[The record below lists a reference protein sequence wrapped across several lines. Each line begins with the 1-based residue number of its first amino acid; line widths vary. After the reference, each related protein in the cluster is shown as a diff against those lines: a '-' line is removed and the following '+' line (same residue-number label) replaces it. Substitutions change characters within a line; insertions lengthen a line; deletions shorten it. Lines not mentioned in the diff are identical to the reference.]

1 MKILTEAVVSIPQQL
16 SPPMVSSAGSV
27 VNSGSEGGHPGAG
40 DYRSRPSFGPPGS
53 SVSVSGRALTPQTGL
68 DNNEV
73 AAGFGGSAGSDSR
86 FGQQMNL
93 AGGGG
98 GSSEMDAVRAVRSKH
113 VDDSVLSA
121 AMQMVQQQH
130 QVSPP
135 THLFLSSCFSHIHY

>member
-1 MKILTEAVVSIPQQL
+1 
-16 SPPMVSSAGSV
+16 MVSSAGSV

-130 QVSPP
+130 QVPP
-135 THLFLSSCFSHIHY
+135 LTRLFLLLLLFSHLKKVKPC

>member
-1 MKILTEAVVSIPQQL
+1 
-16 SPPMVSSAGSV
+16 MVSSAGSV
-27 VNSGSEGGHPGAG
+27 VNSVTDGGNPGAG
-40 DYRSRPSFGPPGS
+40 DYRSRPSFGPPG
-53 SVSVSGRALTPQTGL
+53 GRALTPQTGL

-73 AAGFGGSAGSDSR
+73 AAGFSAGNDSTVSR

-93 AGGGG
+93 AGGGGG

-130 QVSPP
+130 QVSPL
-135 THLFLSSCFSHIHY
+135 THFFQFSL

>member
-1 MKILTEAVVSIPQQL
+1 
-16 SPPMVSSAGSV
+16 MVSSAGSV
-27 VNSGSEGGHPGAG
+27 VNSGSAGGHPGAG

-53 SVSVSGRALTPQTGL
+53 SVSGGRALTPQTGL

-73 AAGFGGSAGSDSR
+73 AAGFGGSAANDSTVSR

-98 GSSEMDAVRAVRSKH
+98 ASSEMDAVRAVRSKH

-135 THLFLSSCFSHIHY
+135 THLFLSSFFSHIHY